1 MDKPKKEPIALHQKQ
16 DYRLCLNCGFPNR
29 HADSTCMYCNTSMVE
44 DTGLWSWLRQ
54 TYYVLRWRWQL
65 KQKRDNLSLSNQK
78 SQMSAT
84 KGFGYF
90 ALGMILSGSGLYI
103 FTLSITENSISNAL
117 IAILLIL
124 YGFFTLKAFL
134 SKK

>member
-1 MDKPKKEPIALHQKQ
+1 MDKPKKEPIALRHRQ
-16 DYRLCLNCGFPNR
+16 DNKLCLNCGFPNR
-29 HADSTCMYCNTSMVE
+29 PSDAQCMYCSANLVE
-44 DTGLWSWLRQ
+44 DKGLLSWFRQ

-65 KQKRDNLSLSNQK
+65 KQKRDNLSNQK
-78 SQMSAT
+78 PQMSAT

-90 ALGMILSGSGLYI
+90 ALGMVLSGSGLYI

-124 YGFFTLKAFL
+124 YGFFTLKSFL
-134 SKK
+134 TKK